1 MYAPQKG
8 ESACTPKKLM
18 QSNLCD
24 LSLIVQIVHG
34 NLPFESFS
42 KLPQPP
48 DCSAAVLSLWPGSLE
63 ATLTP
68 GSPRVI
74 KKCKGLESVK
84 FQSDCLG
91 SSHAAHTCQP

>member
-8 ESACTPKKLM
+8 ESAYTPKKLM

-68 GSPRVI
+68 GSP
-74 KKCKGLESVK
+74 ES
-84 FQSDCLG
+84 SRNARDLNL
-91 SSHAAHTCQP
+91 